1 MHMEKA
7 KQLIQKRLPPGSFL
21 RNVVTLMTGTTFAQA
36 LAVLAAPILT
46 RLYGPV
52 DYGVMALYSSILG
65 IIAVIAC
72 WRYELAIV
80 LPEKDEDAA
89 NLLVLSISITLV
101 MSLLTFLM
109 VALFRQPVARLVGA
123 PELAPWL
130 WFLPLS
136 LLTAGLFKAFNYWST
151 RRKQF
156 KRLAARQITQS
167 FVTVAAQL
175 GAGITLH
182 PGPGGLI
189 GGSILGQLTATGRLA
204 WQIWRD
210 EGKQLL
216 TSIGL
221 KHIQRLFKRY
231 KKFPIYDSW
240 AGFLNTAS
248 TMLPALLLGYFFAPV
263 IVGYYALGHRVLSMP
278 MGLVGGSIAQAYFPR
293 AAEARRKGNLD
304 KITFELFQQLLAVGL
319 VPMLLITIVAPDLFA
334 LVFGSRWWT
343 AGEYVR
349 WLSLWLLFVFISS
362 PLSNIY
368 TVLERQRAG
377 LIVNAVMFSTRLLA
391 LVIGGIKGDAL
402 FTIALF
408 GLTGAIL
415 WIFNCTYI
423 LYMAG
428 VPALQVYNAI
438 LREAIRSIPYALLPL
453 AVWFVF
459 KNSLAFVLAGI
470 VAGILFLIVKANR
483 MKKTGALA

>member
-1 MHMEKA
+1 MIDKLRTA
-7 KQLIQKRLPPGSFL
+7 LASKLPPGSFI

-36 LAVLAAPILT
+36 LIILVAPILT
-46 RLYGPV
+46 RLYSPE
-52 DYGVMALYSSILG
+52 DYGILALYGSVLG
-65 IIAVIAC
+65 IFAVVAC

-89 NLLVLSISITLV
+89 NLLVLSICICFGMAVLTLI
-101 MSLLTFLM
+101 L
-109 VALFRQPVARLVGA
+109 VAIVRNPVANLLGA

-130 WFLPLS
+130 WFMPLS
-136 LLTAGLFKAFNYWST
+136 LLAAGLFQAFNYWST

-156 KRLAARQITQS
+156 RRLAVRQITQS
-167 FVTVAAQL
+167 TVTATTQL
-175 GAGITLH
+175 GIGFAVRF
-182 PGPGGLI
+182 GPGGLI
-189 GGSILGQLTATGRLA
+189 SGSIVGQLTATGRLA

-210 EGKQLL
+210 EGKQLVSYIRRNDL
-216 TSIGL
+216 YRVGI
-221 KHIQRLFKRY
+221 RF

-240 AGFLNTAS
+240 AGLLNTAS
-248 TMLPALLLGYFFAPV
+248 TMLPALLLGYFFTPA

-278 MGLVGGSIAQAYFPR
+278 MGVIGGSIAQAFFPR
-293 AAEARRKGNLD
+293 AAEARRSGNLD
-304 KITFELFQQLLAVGL
+304 KITFAMFQQLLAIGL
-319 VPMLLITIVAPDLFA
+319 VPIILITIVAPDLFA

-368 TVLERQRAG
+368 SVLERQRAG
-377 LIVNAVMFSTRLLA
+377 LIVNTFMFSTRLLA
-391 LVIGGIKGDAL
+391 LIVGGLKGDAL

-428 VPALQVYNAI
+428 IPALQVFTAV
-438 LREAIRSIPYALLPL
+438 LREIIRSLPYALLPL
-453 AVWFVF
+453 FIWFLL
-459 KNSLAFVLAGI
+459 KSSLAFVLAGVI
-470 VAGILFLIVKANR
+470 AGVIFLVLKVNQL
-483 MKKTGALA
+483 KKTGELT